1 MDIIQY
7 PEIFRKLK
15 ENTFLLEVFAYYDDF
30 AAWSRDCK
38 KSPIAKTAAREGGE
52 VGMQLLKVNHDHD
65 KNKMFT
71 YLFMKDT
78 N

>member
-1 MDIIQY
+1 M
-7 PEIFRKLK
+7 
-15 ENTFLLEVFAYYDDF
+15 FLLEVFPNYDDLVDF

-52 VGMQLLKVNHDHD
+52 VGMQLLKVNHDYD
-65 KNKMFT
+65 KMFT